1 MPGFNGT
8 NCENNI
14 DDCPGHQCA
23 NGGTCMDGV
32 NTYNCQ
38 CPPEWTGKGFV
49 YVCGCLFLKTTIN
62 PLFDHRCCGFIVAQC
77 VVLQHWSFKSMQDF
91 SDFPYMAIDNL
102 KLNLHFGV
110 LPAVFLRWWCILG
123 SCNYLSR
130 F

>member
-1 MPGFNGT
+1 MSLLVFVAGFNGT

-49 YVCGCLFLKTTIN
+49 SSSVNVCSCLLITYSVFAHSG
-62 PLFDHRCCGFIVAQC
+62 PLA
-77 VVLQHWSFKSMQDF
+77 VVKD
-91 SDFPYMAIDNL
+91 
-102 KLNLHFGV
+102 LN
-110 LPAVFLRWWCILG
+110 C
-123 SCNYLSR
+123 
-130 F
+130 